1 MLNYNLKARTTLL
14 KRSKYNLTNLYM
26 LDSVMSRYNKNLYKI
41 DVNKKTIN
49 NEKYYLV
56 VAIPK
61 IEEV

>member
-1 MLNYNLKARTTLL
+1 MINYNLKQYKTLL
-14 KRSKYNLTNLYM
+14 KRSKYNLTNIYM
-26 LDSVMSRYNKNLYKI
+26 LSNVMSRYDENLYKI

>member
-1 MLNYNLKARTTLL
+1 MINYNLKPHKTLL
-14 KRSKYNLTNLYM
+14 KRSKYNLTNIYM
-26 LDSVMSRYNKNLYKI
+26 LSNVMSRYDENIYKI
-41 DVNKKTIN
+41 DVNKMTIN